1 MTDHLKIDLSLLV
14 NRQISGF
21 IRLLIFIAGANLF
34 SGHTI
39 AIIEQFG
46 LTTLKSLLVFAL
58 NPTSRTRTNL
68 INANKNLQDKEKATT
83 VM

>member
-1 MTDHLKIDLSLLV
+1 MIDHFKIELSPLV
-14 NRQISGF
+14 NRQISGSH
-21 IRLLIFIAGANLF
+21 RLLIFIAGANLL
-34 SGHTI
+34 SRHTI

-83 VM
+83 VT